1 MDALALYAFAARI
14 DEHAATLRARAAQIG
29 MQAAATRWHS
39 PASRVFFAR
48 LDNVTAALGICS
60 QRMTD
65 VADLARLQAGM
76 HG

>member
-1 MDALALYAFAARI
+1 VDVFALYAFAARI
-14 DEHAATLRARAAQIG
+14 DELAATLRTRAAQIG

-48 LDNVTAALGICS
+48 LDNVTAALGMCS
-60 QRMTD
+60 ARMCE
-65 VADLARLQAGM
+65 VAELARTQARA